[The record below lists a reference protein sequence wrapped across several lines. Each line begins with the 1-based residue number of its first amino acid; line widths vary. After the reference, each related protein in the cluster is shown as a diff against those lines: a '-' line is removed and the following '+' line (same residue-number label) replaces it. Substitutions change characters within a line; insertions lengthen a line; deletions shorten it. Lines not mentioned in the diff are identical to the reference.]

1 MDGMPGG
8 TDQYC
13 AAGTALPYGNS
24 GSPAAFFAGIIIGGI
39 GGGDVKLVG
48 ACGLVL
54 GLYQTVIGLIL
65 ALSLLILWHIVRT
78 VTTGRK
84 EKKAYPLV
92 PFLLLGMFISVL
104 TGG

>member
-1 MDGMPGG
+1 MGIL
-8 TDQYC
+8 
-13 AAGTALPYGNS
+13 AALPL
-24 GSPAAFFAGIIIGGI
+24 FFAGIIIGGI

>member
-1 MDGMPGG
+1 MVCLVALISIVPPGRPCLMG
-8 TDQYC
+8 IL
-13 AAGTALPYGNS
+13 AALPL
-24 GSPAAFFAGIIIGGI
+24 FFAGIIIGGI